1 MKNKLAALITSSI
14 LLLTTNSLPSYALN
28 TREHSINNTATNQT
42 AKNEQLLIARR
53 RWRRRRRGRWITRRV
68 TVCSRKRVYNNR
80 LRRWAKVRICRR
92 VPRRVYV
99 RY

>member
-14 LLLTTNSLPSYALN
+14 LLLTINNLPSHALN
-28 TREHSINNTATNQT
+28 THENSITNIATNPT
-42 AKNEQLLIARR
+42 AKNQEILIARR

-68 TVCSRKRVYNNR
+68 TVCSQKRVYNNR
-80 LRRWAKVRICRR
+80 LRRWTKVRICRR

-99 RY
+99 R